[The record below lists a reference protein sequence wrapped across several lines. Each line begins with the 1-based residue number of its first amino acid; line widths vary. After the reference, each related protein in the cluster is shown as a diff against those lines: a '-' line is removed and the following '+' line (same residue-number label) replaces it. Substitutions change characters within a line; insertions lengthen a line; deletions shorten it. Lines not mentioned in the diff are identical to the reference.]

1 MCAIYPSIWMKH
13 LNKTGI
19 IILKKW
25 RFPFKAN
32 VMHRIEQEVW
42 TLLKGAFHFSTYCM
56 FLHSRED
63 LVFRAIV
70 LNKWSLSWKMVTLK
84 NTIGRLSCLLEEIS
98 SRQIVT
104 CKQHVP
110 LTTTCFF
117 PGMKQFASTI
127 ALLDSNTG
135 YWSHTAHC
143 VEIWCMI
150 EGRLNIILKRSIFS
164 KGSLT
169 HQQPTQVDLG
179 GASIYIYIHTCIHHT
194 LHPCVC
200 TYIIYLCVFQLNP
213 CVED

>member
-1 MCAIYPSIWMKH
+1 MCTIYPSIWMKH

-110 LTTTCFF
+110 LTTFF
-117 PGMKQFASTI
+117 SRNETI
-127 ALLDSNTG
+127 CIDSNTEC
-135 YWSHTAHC
+135 WSHTAYC
-143 VEIWCMI
+143 VGIWCMI
-150 EGRLNIILKRSIFS
+150 EGRLDIILKETTFQQRFLDTSISIWIFCAV
-164 KGSLT
+164 GF
-169 HQQPTQVDLG
+169 G
-179 GASIYIYIHTCIHHT
+179 GGLAYIYIYM
-194 LHPCVC
+194 C
-200 TYIIYLCVFQLNP
+200 TYTLYNV
-213 CVED
+213 

>member
-1 MCAIYPSIWMKH
+1 MCTIYPSIWMKH

-110 LTTTCFF
+110 LTTFF
-117 PGMKQFASTI
+117 FQEWNNLHRQQYWMLITHCILCRNLVYDWRTAWYHSKRNNFSTKVPWHI
-127 ALLDSNTG
+127 NKHLNLL
-135 YWSHTAHC
+135 
-143 VEIWCMI
+143 
-150 EGRLNIILKRSIFS
+150 R
-164 KGSLT
+164 
-169 HQQPTQVDLG
+169 G
-179 GASIYIYIHTCIHHT
+179 G
-194 LHPCVC
+194 
-200 TYIIYLCVFQLNP
+200 FWRGG
-213 CVED
+213 